1 MTYRISSLARGRIG
15 LLIALAAVMALAL
28 ACGGASK
35 WKDGTYP
42 GKADGAHGAVAV
54 QVTVAKGRIARI
66 EVLEQHEEPGVSDL
80 AFRRIPEEM
89 IKKQSL
95 EVEAVTGA
103 SMSSKAIMA
112 AAQNALQ
119 AAIKQ

>member
-1 MTYRISSLARGRIG
+1 MIP
-15 LLIALAAVMALAL
+15 LAL
-28 ACGGASK
+28 AMSLALSCGGASK
-35 WKDGTYP
+35 WKDGIYP

-54 QVTVAKGRIARI
+54 RVTVAKGRIARI

-80 AFRRIPEEM
+80 AFKRIPEEM
-89 IKKQSL
+89 IRKQSL

-103 SMSSKAIMA
+103 SLSSKAIMA
-112 AAQNALQ
+112 AAQDALR